1 MADIT
6 VRTMAF
12 DWPDDLS
19 ILPTPSDISQSC
31 ELVALSFTLPY
42 LEPYLIRTM
51 RLAGKQDVGPTL
63 ASDLRNFSKQEAQ
76 HHRNHSRINDIVRA
90 KLPSDTAAALRRLED
105 ELEKDYRRFTETKS
119 LRYNLAYAEGFEAMT
134 LAFALSLLKAPPEQ
148 ADEHWQSL
156 LAWHLAEEVEHRTVT
171 FDAYD
176 QIYGGYVYRSLSAVK
191 SQLHFLSYIVRM
203 ASVVETGV
211 RGTPVGRLS
220 VVRNMVKRHW
230 RIGTIR
236 RYIRTLSP
244 RYDPGKID
252 MPDEVTAL
260 LAMFDQQAG
269 R

>member
-51 RLAGKQDVGPTL
+51 RLAGKQDIGQTL
-63 ASDLRNFSKQEAQ
+63 GSDLRNFSKQEAQ

-90 KLPSDTAAALRRLED
+90 KLPPDTAAALRRLED
-105 ELEKDYRRFTETKS
+105 DLEADYRRFTETKS
-119 LRYNLAYAEGFEAMT
+119 LRHNLVYAEGFEAMT
-134 LAFALSLLKAPPEQ
+134 LALALSMLKSPPEQ

-171 FDAYD
+171 FDAYKEL
-176 QIYGGYVYRSLSAVK
+176 YGGYVYRSASGVK
-191 SQLHFLSYIVRM
+191 SQLHFLSYVVRM
-203 ASVVETGV
+203 ASVLESGI
-211 RGTPVGRLS
+211 REEPVGRAN

-236 RYIRTLSP
+236 RYMRTLSP
-244 RYDPGKID
+244 RYDPGKIET
-252 MPDEVTAL
+252 PDEVTAL